1 LATVKP
7 AKARPGGRT
16 ERTRIAV
23 LRATLDELAE
33 RGFAALTVEAVA
45 ERSGVHKTTVY
56 RRWRNAEG
64 LVAEALALGAEQHW
78 QVPDTGSLEGD
89 LAGLT
94 AELVYYFTDPGVS
107 ALPIAS
113 IFAAFQ
119 SEQAA
124 EALHTFYLNRHE
136 RSAEIVRR
144 AVERGEVPTGTDPVE
159 VIRAACA
166 PIFYRLFISRE
177 PVTEAVARTA
187 GRATAIAATAG
198 AYVCDRA
205 AAG

>member
-1 LATVKP
+1 MQ
-7 AKARPGGRT
+7 ARPGGRT

-23 LRATLDELAE
+23 LQATLDELAE

-45 ERSGVHKTTVY
+45 DRSGVHKTTVY

-64 LVAEALALGAEQHW
+64 LVAEALALGTDQDW
-78 QVPDTGSLEGD
+78 QAPDTGSLEGD

-124 EALHTFYLNRHE
+124 DALHTFYVNRHE

-144 AVERGEVPTGTDPVE
+144 AVGRGEVPVGTGLVE

-177 PVTEAVARTA
+177 PVTEPIARA
-187 GRATAIAATAG
+187 AARSTAIAAKAG
-198 AYVCDRA
+198 AYVVA
-205 AAG
+205 

>member
-1 LATVKP
+1 LASGKT
-7 AKARPGGRT
+7 RPGGRT

-64 LVAEALALGAEQHW
+64 LVAEALALGVEQDW
-78 QVPDTGSLEGD
+78 QPPDTGSLEGD
-89 LAGLT
+89 LAGVT
-94 AELVYYFTDPGVS
+94 TELAHYFTDPGLS
-107 ALPIAS
+107 ALPTAS
-113 IFAAFQ
+113 ILAAFQ
-119 SEQAA
+119 SAPAA
-124 EALHTFYLNRHE
+124 DALHTFYLDRHE

-144 AVERGEVPTGTDPVE
+144 AIARGEVPAGTDPVE

-166 PIFYRLFISRE
+166 PIFYRLFVSRE
-177 PVTEAVARTA
+177 PVTESIARTA
-187 GRATAIAATAG
+187 ARATAIAAKAG
-198 AYVCDRA
+198 AYV
-205 AAG
+205 